1 VVGVAAGA
9 FAFMAA
15 TMAAMGEVLLVVLVL
30 VVVGFESM
38 DAMDEVPVVLALV
51 VVGFESM
58 DAMDEVLDGAVE
70 VELVEVFGLG
80 LESPVPFLM

>member
-1 VVGVAAGA
+1 
-9 FAFMAA
+9 MAA

-30 VVVGFESM
+30 VVVGLESM
-38 DAMDEVPVVLALV
+38 DAMDEVLALV
-51 VVGFESM
+51 VVGFEGM
-58 DAMDEVLDGAVE
+58 DAMDEVLDEAVE